1 MIEMPSPAQYFLHPL
16 LGHDFADRVN
26 AADRIRVMLPLLDRC
41 LAGRYSLKMLV
52 GVRRG
57 IELMCEELRENPVHE
72 VDA

>member
-1 MIEMPSPAQYFLHPL
+1 MPIFGPN
-16 LGHDFADRVN
+16 FAERIQ

-57 IELMCEELRENPVHE
+57 IELMVDEIRDNPVQRI
-72 VDA
+72 DA